1 MLRLKSNHSGIFVT
15 SLLFTAMRLGEDMKM
30 PHNDSSTFVH
40 PSFHQYVCGNSV
52 CALILDD
59 FSIAAPAY
67 SGLSSFLNPI
77 ITIIYK
83 TNSRKV
89 FTVIRVHLEL
99 SSPACHEKQH
109 SFKALLYQVCRI
121 SPCLWISLRNW
132 KLIIDDEFRPGG
144 RYSRLSR
151 DTQACERELFL
162 LIKTS
167 HMTNY
172 IILI

>member
-1 MLRLKSNHSGIFVT
+1 MQLIHVHHRNPQHPLLDLKSQWIVFFVLLKGQFTIKISLSIQLSTSFSNTHKLFQHTTMAHYMLRLKSNHSGIFVT

-30 PHNDSSTFVH
+30 

-89 FTVIRVHLEL
+89 FAVIRVQLEL
-99 SSPACHEKQH
+99 SSPACH
-109 SFKALLYQVCRI
+109 
-121 SPCLWISLRNW
+121 
-132 KLIIDDEFRPGG
+132 
-144 RYSRLSR
+144 
-151 DTQACERELFL
+151 
-162 LIKTS
+162 
-167 HMTNY
+167 
-172 IILI
+172 

>member
-59 FSIAAPAY
+59 FSIAAP
-67 SGLSSFLNPI
+67 I

-132 KLIIDDEFRPGG
+132 KLIIDGEFRPGG

>member
-59 FSIAAPAY
+59 FSIAAP
-67 SGLSSFLNPI
+67 I

-121 SPCLWISLRNW
+121 PPCLWISLRNW
-132 KLIIDDEFRPGG
+132 KLIIDGEFRPGG

>member
-1 MLRLKSNHSGIFVT
+1 MLRLKSIFAR
-15 SLLFTAMRLGEDMKM
+15 SLLFTAMWLGEDMKM

-67 SGLSSFLNPI
+67 SGLSSFLNPM
-77 ITIIYK
+77 ITIIYE

-89 FTVIRVHLEL
+89 FAVIWVQLGL
-99 SSPACHEKQH
+99 LSPACHEKQH
-109 SFKALLYQVCRI
+109 SFKALLYQVCGI
-121 SPCLWISLRNW
+121 SPCVWVSLRNW
-132 KLIIDDEFRPGG
+132 KLIIDGEFRPGG
-144 RYSRLSR
+144 RYSRMSR
-151 DTQACERELFL
+151 DTQTCERELFL

-172 IILI
+172 TILI

>member
-59 FSIAAPAY
+59 FSIAAP
-67 SGLSSFLNPI
+67 I

-121 SPCLWISLRNW
+121 SPCQWISLRNW
-132 KLIIDDEFRPGG
+132 KLIIDGEFRPGG

>member
-1 MLRLKSNHSGIFVT
+1 MQLIYVHHRNPQHPLLDLKSQWIVFFVLLKGQFTIKISLSIQLSTSFSNTHKLFQHTTTAHYMLRLKSNHSGIFVT

-40 PSFHQYVCGNSV
+40 PSFHQSVCGNSV

-89 FTVIRVHLEL
+89 FAVIRVQLEL
-99 SSPACHEKQH
+99 SSPACH
-109 SFKALLYQVCRI
+109 
-121 SPCLWISLRNW
+121 
-132 KLIIDDEFRPGG
+132 
-144 RYSRLSR
+144 
-151 DTQACERELFL
+151 
-162 LIKTS
+162 
-167 HMTNY
+167 
-172 IILI
+172 